1 MLGVCACGQLGEGVI
16 GRREDG
22 ERARTAE
29 SVDQTG
35 SLDGSD
41 ECGVDRRVYRVLDDV
56 LGRGHHSAADVRSFI
71 CADALKEVIARA
83 ATAMVAR
90 IVFFMI
96 IFLCRSEFL
105 MLVPLF
111 LVQGAH

>member
-1 MLGVCACGQLGEGVI
+1 
-16 GRREDG
+16 
-22 ERARTAE
+22 
-29 SVDQTG
+29 
-35 SLDGSD
+35 
-41 ECGVDRRVYRVLDDV
+41 
-56 LGRGHHSAADVRSFI
+56 
-71 CADALKEVIARA
+71 
-83 ATAMVAR
+83 MVAR